1 MCIREGE
8 GLQHG
13 RVLLIKKQSRRF
25 LCRSSEWLRLLAYT
39 AEVTST
45 IPGQGTRIPQPKKKK
60 QNNSC
65 GKGAGGE
72 EGTDS
77 GRGNPNTCELSSSQE
92 QENELAGRRDP
103 SPAEGRAHS
112 VGARERKVG
121 AVLPR
126 KSARFKGLIFV
137 EK

>member
-1 MCIREGE
+1 MIQR
-8 GLQHG
+8 
-13 RVLLIKKQSRRF
+13 
-25 LCRSSEWLRLLAYT
+25 
-39 AEVTST
+39 
-45 IPGQGTRIPQPKKKK
+45 PKKK
-60 QNNSC
+60 QNDSC

-77 GRGNPNTCELSSSQE
+77 GGGSPNTCELSSQG

-112 VGARERKVG
+112 MGAGERKVG
-121 AVLPR
+121 AMLPR